1 MTWLAVQTK
10 PRQEQIAVDNLERQG
25 FVVYYPRISKRK
37 RLRGSW
43 QMVTSALFPG
53 YLFLQADLQQQDV
66 SVVRSTVGVAILV
79 RFGTHL
85 VPVPEEVIGFLQQH
99 EDSQLQSRVDKEWP
113 HKPGD
118 RVEITEGPFAGLS
131 GIYQVEKDDER
142 IILLLDL
149 LGRQSNITIERTSL
163 GAVVEE

>member
-1 MTWLAVQTK
+1 MIWLAVQSK
-10 PRQEQIAVDNLERQG
+10 PRQEQIAVDNLERQD
-25 FVVYYPRISKRK
+25 FVVYYPRISQRK
-37 RLRGSW
+37 RIRGSW

-53 YLFLQADLQQQDV
+53 YLFLYADLRQQDV
-66 SVVRSTVGVAILV
+66 SVVRSTIGVKKLV
-79 RFGTHL
+79 RFGTEL
-85 VPVPEEVIGFLQQH
+85 VPVPEEVIDFLQQH
-99 EDSQLQSRVDKEWP
+99 EDAQLQSRVDNEWP

-149 LGRQSNITIERTSL
+149 LGRQSNIIIERASL
-163 GAVVEE
+163 GSVVEE

>member
-1 MTWLAVQTK
+1 
-10 PRQEQIAVDNLERQG
+10 
-25 FVVYYPRISKRK
+25 
-37 RLRGSW
+37 
-43 QMVTSALFPG
+43 MVTSALFPG

-66 SVVRSTVGVAILV
+66 SVVRSTVGVAKLV